1 MVYDSKK
8 ESNSSWLYKVVTSY
22 FGWQLQIPRDGLL
35 LYYSVTISCFRAFRR
50 QLLRRVIFSSVSRER
65 KKKSLLNTNIS
76 LENRSRVNRR
86 ELNAIPLFGFQ
97 LWDYVLCELGCELIK
112 CSVKVELSW
121 FWSCKKSKS
130 GCLHIYIYIF
140 FFWLLLLHFSCV

>member
-1 MVYDSKK
+1 MVGNCRYQEMVCFS
-8 ESNSSWLYKVVTSY
+8 TT
-22 FGWQLQIPRDGLL
+22 QLQLAA
-35 LYYSVTISCFRAFRR
+35 SVLFVVNYCAELSLAPCP
-50 QLLRRVIFSSVSRER
+50 ER

-112 CSVKVELSW
+112 CSVKVELS
-121 FWSCKKSKS
+121 
-130 GCLHIYIYIF
+130 
-140 FFWLLLLHFSCV
+140 